1 MPFDPTKPANNAP
14 NSSAEMRSQ
23 LTGLKALIDAIQ
35 TITSAQVDGVNTVP
49 PGNPANVSLSVVAN
63 TLHFTFDL
71 PQGEVGPMGEV
82 SANDLT
88 NAISGT
94 SNNSNN
100 VSTLGMGADGSYNPS
115 QMQDLINKVDE
126 LINALRR

>member
-1 MPFDPTKPANNAP
+1 
-14 NSSAEMRSQ
+14 MRSQ
-23 LTGLKALIDAIQ
+23 LTGLKALIDAIL
-35 TITSAQVDGVNTVP
+35 TITAAQVDGVNTLP
-49 PGNPANVSLSVVAN
+49 PGNPANVSLSVVGN

-71 PQGEVGPMGEV
+71 PQGEAGPMGEV
-82 SANDLT
+82 SSTDLS

-94 SNNSNN
+94 SNNSNG